1 MSLQKDFVEQV
12 ENFLR
17 ILSQLIAHKFVDLM
31 FLLATVCWEP
41 RRFENGFS
49 MFLFGRR
56 LCERLSFG
64 FLVLFLFLV
73 ALLALIRLQKLVDV
87 LEEQIEDNVLLFGN
101 LFEFQT
107 LIDCWFNSLERFEDW
122 GPVWRVEVLIMFDS
136 QQK

>member
-1 MSLQKDFVEQV
+1 
-12 ENFLR
+12 
-17 ILSQLIAHKFVDLM
+17 
-31 FLLATVCWEP
+31 
-41 RRFENGFS
+41 

-107 LIDCWFNSLERFEDW
+107 LIDCWFNSLERFED
-122 GPVWRVEVLIMFDS
+122 
-136 QQK
+136 